1 MLCLT
6 WGLWA
11 FPSCGVWASL
21 VPQGFNC
28 PSESRIL
35 APWPRLEPTS
45 PTLESRFLITGP
57 SRKSPF
63 IGFSDLSGNLTL
75 LAWKDQG
82 CSQVQEAWLSML
94 AADEETGWGCWPEC
108 LHTGSLWHVG
118 FWQRD
123 GCLPRRKEGRNE
135 CPQPLQRPGPGHTVV
150 LLPRYLLVHQ
160 SSFKER
166 RNELYRLMGESDRLC
181 CHA

>member
-1 MLCLT
+1 MC
-6 WGLWA
+6 GL
-11 FPSCGVWASL
+11 SCPAACGIL
-21 VPQGFNC
+21 VPG
-28 PSESRIL
+28 PGIKL
-35 APWPRLEPTS
+35 TS

-118 FWQRD
+118 FWQHD